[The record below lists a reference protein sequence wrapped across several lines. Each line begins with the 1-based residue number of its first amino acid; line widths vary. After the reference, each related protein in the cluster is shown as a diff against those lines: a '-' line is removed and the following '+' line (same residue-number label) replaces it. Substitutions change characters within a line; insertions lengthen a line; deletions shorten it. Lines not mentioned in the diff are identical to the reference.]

1 MSLSFQ
7 PVEAVLVRDPR
18 TILENARQFAVLK
31 CGSTTTWK
39 QWTSSSI
46 STTSIQFTVPPPS
59 GGIIVDRKI
68 YFYLP
73 MRLSFTGI
81 PANGVT
87 LLNIRR
93 DAPRYMPI
101 ASILDTIQMSIN
113 NQSVSFN
120 CADVIHAL
128 LRFNT
133 DAKLKTHDYSL
144 TPSCPDNCQNYADVY
159 NSISSPMSN
168 YGDYNNESVMGR
180 GGFPFTIVANPVGD
194 GTNPRT
200 AIIDIAFTEPLFIS
214 PLYFGCKNGSGFYN
228 VNSMDFTM
236 NFISQIANRVWSHDP
251 TLTTITSSSAV
262 FGGQVNGPTTN
273 FIGGQVPLLLVQYI
287 TPQETQLLSPAMPIT
302 YPYFDVQRFITTF
315 GAVAPQAVGTFS
327 QYPSNNI
334 QLSSIPRRI
343 YCYVR
348 MQNNDLYA
356 SPNNTDSYF
365 QINNIQ
371 LQLLNQS
378 GLLSSATAMDLYK
391 MSKKNHCNMSWTEWS
406 GGPVQS
412 LSTWSNQISTIGGI
426 VCIELASDVGLDSL
440 SAPGKLQQTTLQV
453 ILSARNASGNTIT
466 PSMYVVVVN
475 EGTFTIQGLGSAS
488 TNIGVITSKDIL
500 DCQSRPWVDY
510 NDIQKVNGG
519 DFFSGLRDFGS
530 KIHDFIKSNKLISR
544 ALLSPLG
551 TLADTGLS
559 MLTGVPLPASKPL
572 GYLAQHYGYGEGYD
586 GGELVGGRRLA
597 RGQLRKR
604 LH

>member
-7 PVEAVLVRDPR
+7 PIEPVLVRDPR

-46 STTSIQFTVPPPS
+46 STSSIQFTVTPPS
-59 GGIIVDRKI
+59 GGIIIDRKI

-73 MRLSFTGI
+73 VRLSFTGT
-81 PANGVT
+81 PSNGVT
-87 LLNIRR
+87 LLNVRR

-101 ASILDTIQMSIN
+101 ASCLDTIQMSIN

-128 LRFNT
+128 LRYNT
-133 DAKLKTHDYSL
+133 DAKLKTYDYSL

-159 NSISSPMSN
+159 NSISSPMSQ
-168 YGDYNNESVMGR
+168 YTDYNNESVMGR
-180 GGFPFTIVANPVGD
+180 GGFPFTIVANPVSNGD
-194 GTNPRT
+194 SPVT
-200 AIIDIAFTEPLFIS
+200 AIIDVAFCEPLFIS
-214 PLYFGCKNGSGFYN
+214 PLYFGMKNGSGFYN

-236 NFISQIANRVWSHDP
+236 NFISQIANRMWSHDP
-251 TLTTITSSSAV
+251 TLATIVSSSAT
-262 FGGQVNGPTTN
+262 FGGQVGGPTTL
-273 FIGGQVPLLLVQYI
+273 FTGGQVPLLLIQYI

-315 GAVAPQAVGTFS
+315 GPVAPQAIGTF
-327 QYPSNNI
+327 QNYTSNNI

-343 YCYVR
+343 YAYVR

-356 SPNNTDSYF
+356 NASNTDSYF
-365 QINNIQ
+365 QINAVQ

-378 GLLSSATAMDLYK
+378 GLMSSATAMDLYK
-391 MSKKNHCNMSWTEWS
+391 MSRKNHLNMSWTEWS
-406 GGPVQS
+406 GQPVMAGNWSAPISPVCGP
-412 LSTWSNQISTIGGI
+412 I
-426 VCIELASDVGLDSL
+426 CIELASDVGLDSL

-453 ILSARNASGNTIT
+453 ILSARNCSGRTIT
-466 PSMYVVVVN
+466 PSLYIVVIN

-519 DFFSGLRDFGS
+519 DFFSGLRDFGA
-530 KIHDFIKSNKLISR
+530 KINDFLKGNKIISR

-551 TLADTGLS
+551 TLADAGLS
-559 MLTGVPLPASKPL
+559 AFTGVPIPASRVL
-572 GYLAQHYGYGEGYD
+572 GHAADYFGYGHE